1 MFSSYC
7 NRPGIPAAVSLLQ
20 GMMEVLTKSDITQ
33 SSPQITE
40 LYQYICLAAPFGS
53 PSETN
58 PANLKLQM
66 QFRKAFAMPK
76 EKVSISCISST
87 IMFILSDTIMET
99 SCVQRSV

>member
-7 NRPGIPAAVSLLQ
+7 NRPGIPAAISLLQ

-33 SSPQITE
+33 SSPLIAE
-40 LYQYICLAAPFGS
+40 LYQYLCLAAPFGS

-58 PANLKLQM
+58 PTNLKLQM

-76 EKVSISCISST
+76 EKVCIPC
-87 IMFILSDTIMET
+87 I
-99 SCVQRSV
+99 